1 MIQEGHDDGTT
12 TGLQSASSISL
23 DIWIGSDI
31 VYSGLLPSRNIFVEI
46 LHERNNKS

>member
-12 TGLQSASSISL
+12 TGLQSARSISL

-31 VYSGLLPSRNIFVEI
+31 VHSGLLPLIFVEI